1 MKIVS
6 PSSPLVIFKGKSGIL
21 ELIAHYIA
29 GTPQQLRT
37 LRQLVDRLPALIAD
51 VPFVIEEEDSDDDSD
66 DEWDY

>member
-1 MKIVS
+1 MKVVS

-37 LRQLVDRLPALIAD
+37 LRQLVDHLPALIAD
-51 VPFVIEEEDSDDDSD
+51 VSFVIEKEDEDEED
-66 DEWDY
+66 